1 MIDSLSSG
9 ERTGNSLN
17 PYMCKR
23 CSVAVWGL
31 RDLLS
36 CGAARMGHAS
46 DERGTGLESRAR
58 EGNSPVDKTYTGCTK
73 ETPEYNGTRGTLLE
87 SARTTSQG

>member
-31 RDLLS
+31 RDLLR
-36 CGAARMGHAS
+36 CGATRTGHVAM
-46 DERGTGLESRAR
+46 R
-58 EGNSPVDKTYTGCTK
+58 EELDWKAGP
-73 ETPEYNGTRGTLLE
+73 
-87 SARTTSQG
+87 